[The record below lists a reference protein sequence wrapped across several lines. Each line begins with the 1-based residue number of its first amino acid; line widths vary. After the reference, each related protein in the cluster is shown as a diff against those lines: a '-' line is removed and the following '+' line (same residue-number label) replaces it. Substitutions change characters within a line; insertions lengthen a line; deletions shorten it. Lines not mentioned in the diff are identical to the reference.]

1 MIKKT
6 RCECPE
12 CKFESDMIPYHTVI
26 FCRLECTLPTHFF
39 SYLNFV
45 IRFFPAISL
54 NHGPSLVLSW

>member
-39 SYLNFV
+39 LATLTLSSVFS
-45 IRFFPAISL
+45 PQSL
-54 NHGPSLVLSW
+54 